1 MCLDRESFI
10 ELDSTL
16 HHLFRKNRRWS
27 GSTCTATLIT
37 PAHIFTANLGD
48 SRTLLVQ
55 RVPAPSKCPDVIL
68 EVDEDLLDYIDPG
81 VTFSTSD
88 HKPTDE
94 RESRRISG
102 AGLKVRDGRVQGN
115 LAVSRAFGDFQYK
128 KVKDTPQLEQPVSCL
143 PDVHS
148 LPRSKNDEYLVLA
161 CDGIY
166 DVLSNEEV
174 AVLLRSHFAEKER
187 IEQTA
192 EEILDICL
200 NRGSIDNMT
209 MIIIAFESIFED
221 DEYVEDGDLS
231 VDKLLLNE

>member
-1 MCLDRESFI
+1 M
-10 ELDSTL
+10 
-16 HHLFRKNRRWS
+16 
-27 GSTCTATLIT
+27 
-37 PAHIFTANLGD
+37 
-48 SRTLLVQ
+48 
-55 RVPAPSKCPDVIL
+55 
-68 EVDEDLLDYIDPG
+68 
-81 VTFSTSD
+81 
-88 HKPTDE
+88 
-94 RESRRISG
+94 
-102 AGLKVRDGRVQGN
+102 
-115 LAVSRAFGDFQYK
+115 
-128 KVKDTPQLEQPVSCL
+128 EQPVSCL